1 MIDGG
6 EDYVE
11 LLVSLVPPWL
21 LCVEFAVEWGG
32 KVVDS
37 VEWHR
42 DSLDFVLV
50 AVVRRDARVWRLGG
64 RSGNRGDRSN
74 IFRQGLH

>member
-1 MIDGG
+1 MWGG
-6 EDYVE
+6 DFGEI
-11 LLVSLVPPWL
+11 LVSLVPPWL

-37 VEWHR
+37 VEGHR

-50 AVVRRDARVWRLGG
+50 AVVRQVSQEWRLGG
-64 RSGNRGDRSN
+64 RSGNRGDHSN
-74 IFRQGLH
+74 IFHQGLH

>member
-21 LCVEFAVEWGG
+21 LCVEFAVEWGE

-37 VEWHR
+37 GGGHR

-50 AVVRRDARVWRLGG
+50 AVVRQVAREWRLGDQL
-64 RSGNRGDRSN
+64 GNRGDRSN